1 MDKETIRG
9 QLLACAEPTYRAF
22 SAKLL
27 PTVDAARILGVR
39 LPVLRKM
46 AQQIARADWRA
57 YLAAAGDD
65 SFEEIMLQ
73 GMVIGCAEEDID
85 DILPYVAAFVP
96 KIDNWSVCDSFC
108 NGLKCFNADKER
120 GWEFL
125 QPYFASDAEYE
136 VRFAV
141 VILISFYI
149 EPAYLKR
156 IFPLLDQIKQEG
168 YYVKMAVAW
177 ALSICYIKQPELTMS
192 YLRHNALDDF
202 TYNKTLQ
209 KITESLKVEQETKA
223 LIRSMKRKG

>member
-1 MDKETIRG
+1 MNKEAIRE
-9 QLLACAEPTYRAF
+9 QLLACAEPDYRAF

-27 PTVDAARILGVR
+27 PTLEPSRILGVR
-39 LPVLRKM
+39 LPMLRKM
-46 AQQIARADWRA
+46 AKQLAKSDWRA

-65 SFEEIMLQ
+65 SFEEVMLQ
-73 GMVIGCAEEDID
+73 GLVIGCVRAELD
-85 DILPYVAAFVP
+85 DVLPYVAAFVP

-108 NGLKCFNADKER
+108 NGLKCFNDHKER
-120 GWEFL
+120 GWTFL

-141 VILISFYI
+141 VMLISFYI

-177 ALSICYIKQPELTMS
+177 ALSICYIKQPEATIP
-192 YLRHNALDDF
+192 YLRHNGLDDF

-209 KITESLKVEQETKA
+209 KITESLRVAPETKA
-223 LIRSMKRKG
+223 LIRGMKRK